1 VILPPL
7 VFPGQYVGPTI
18 HHADEE
24 DFSTVR
30 TTICRFANCRRTRR
44 CRSLLRLRSIRRLA
58 RRRRPTTFR
67 SEQLVK
73 GPRLQGTRRQ
83 LPL

>member
-1 VILPPL
+1 VIRPPL
-7 VFPGQYVGPTI
+7 VFPGQCAGPTI
-18 HHADEE
+18 NHADEE

-44 CRSLLRLRSIRRLA
+44 RRSLLRLRSIRRLA
-58 RRRRPTTFR
+58 RRRRPPTLR
-67 SEQLVK
+67 SGQLVE